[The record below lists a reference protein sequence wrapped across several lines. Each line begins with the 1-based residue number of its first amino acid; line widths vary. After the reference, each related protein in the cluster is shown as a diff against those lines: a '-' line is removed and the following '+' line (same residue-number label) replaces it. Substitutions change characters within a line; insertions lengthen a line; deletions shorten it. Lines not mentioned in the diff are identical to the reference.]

1 MNKTMAYSFM
11 PGISNSMLPW
21 YQHTYRKQIISIL
34 GMNESVT
41 VTSSPGPGRGY
52 IIKVLL
58 D

>member
-1 MNKTMAYSFM
+1 MNKTMAYRFM

-21 YQHTYRKQIISIL
+21 YQHTQIISIL